1 MADKI
6 TYKGGTTVVGHT
18 GNEIQLVLPAKGS
31 FHKFPRWWNKKG
43 TVAYVDSAIF
53 LVTLDSG
60 VKVRLVVPAG
70 VGRQTLEIRHDGYGN
85 FTFPVKG
92 TVERVGVVSEEG
104 NTLYK
109 EYQFS
114 KISGGSVLTR
124 TLQPYPVPEVEEE
137 VEEIEVVVVPEPVV
151 EAEPE
156 PEPEAE
162 TPVVEDEPEEIE
174 EVVED

>member
-6 TYKGGTTVVGHT
+6 TYKGGTTVVGHS

-43 TVAYVDSAIF
+43 TIAYVDAAIF

-85 FTFPVKG
+85 FTFPIKS
-92 TVERVGVVSEEG
+92 TVERVAVVGEEG
-104 NTLYK
+104 TTLYK

-124 TLQPYPVPEVEEE
+124 TIQPYPAPPVPEPA
-137 VEEIEVVVVPEPVV
+137 VVVVPEP
-151 EAEPE
+151 EPE
-156 PEPEAE
+156 PEVEPEVE
-162 TPVVEDEPEEIE
+162 EPVVEEEIE
-174 EVVED
+174 EEVEETEEVIED

>member
-6 TYKGGTTVVGHT
+6 TYKGGTTVVGHS

-43 TVAYVDSAIF
+43 TIAYVDAAIF

-60 VKVRLVVPAG
+60 VKVRLVVPASVAIG
-70 VGRQTLEIRHDGYGN
+70 KLLRFATMAMATSPSLC
-85 FTFPVKG
+85 VKVLLSVWPLSLKKA
-92 TVERVGVVSEEG
+92 T
-104 NTLYK
+104 TLYK

-124 TLQPYPVPEVEEE
+124 TVQPYPVPE
-137 VEEIEVVVVPEPVV
+137 
-151 EAEPE
+151 
-156 PEPEAE
+156 
-162 TPVVEDEPEEIE
+162 T
-174 EVVED
+174 